1 MNITVERVDGLR
13 AADYNPRISL
23 SEGMKEYQKLKKSIE
38 TFGLVEPLIVNDR
51 TGVLV
56 GGHQR
61 LTVLKDLGIENVEVV
76 HVDLD
81 EAHEKALNVAL
92 NKISGKWDADKL
104 EDLLRDL
111 DLNFDID
118 VELTGF
124 DTDELNTMFT
134 GAMNELSSD
143 DDTSEEDETV
153 VDDLVN
159 DNGTELLTDKAYN
172 KRIEIKFTDENNRV
186 IAVYSCP
193 IKEALE
199 RQYKRIKD
207 IDELIKFVNKI
218 KEVCDENNSF
228 KA

>member
-1 MNITVERVDGLR
+1 MNITVERVDGLH
-13 AADYNPRISL
+13 AADYNPRVSL

-38 TFGLVEPLIVNDR
+38 TFGLVEPLILNDR

-153 VDDLVN
+153 DDKKSICQVN
-159 DNGTELLTDKAYN
+159 
-172 KRIEIKFTDENNRV
+172 I
-186 IAVYSCP
+186 
-193 IKEALE
+193 
-199 RQYKRIKD
+199 
-207 IDELIKFVNKI
+207 
-218 KEVCDENNSF
+218 
-228 KA
+228 